1 MPERVRV
8 VQVITKLAL
17 GGAQETVLALCSGLD
32 PARYE
37 VTVMCGPETDAEGD
51 LWSEFRAAGVAIEI
65 VPSLGR
71 SVRALGDAR
80 ALASVTQAMRRVSPD
95 VVHTHTSKAGA
106 IGRVAAR
113 VARVTAVVHTV
124 HGWSF
129 DHRGGTFSRPMI
141 EAERALSRW
150 CDRLVVVT
158 PADQEKGLASR
169 IGKPDQYRLVRSG
182 IDVSKFAFAPADRLA
197 IRERVGISPTATV
210 IGSVGRLTEQK
221 DTRTL
226 VHAFER
232 IAVAHADTHLV
243 VVGDGPRRYELE
255 QTIIDAGLVGRVHL
269 VGAQHDPA
277 LWYSAMDVFA
287 LSSRW
292 EGLPRAALEAAA
304 SGLAIVSTRCGGM
317 EELER
322 HGIASLCAVGD
333 DASLAGLLHRA
344 LVNLPASRITPAFL
358 DEYSVSAM
366 VSRTE
371 ALYDE
376 LSLLRVAS

>member
-1 MPERVRV
+1 
-8 VQVITKLAL
+8 
-17 GGAQETVLALCSGLD
+17 
-32 PARYE
+32 
-37 VTVMCGPETDAEGD
+37 
-51 LWSEFRAAGVAIEI
+51 
-65 VPSLGR
+65 
-71 SVRALGDAR
+71 
-80 ALASVTQAMRRVSPD
+80 
-95 VVHTHTSKAGA
+95 
-106 IGRVAAR
+106 
-113 VARVTAVVHTV
+113 
-124 HGWSF
+124 
-129 DHRGGTFSRPMI
+129 
-141 EAERALSRW
+141 
-150 CDRLVVVT
+150 
-158 PADQEKGLASR
+158 
-169 IGKPDQYRLVRSG
+169 
-182 IDVSKFAFAPADRLA
+182 
-197 IRERVGISPTATV
+197 VGISPTATV

>member
-32 PARYE
+32 PDRFE
-37 VTVMCGPETDAEGD
+37 VIVMCGPETDAEGD
-51 LWSEFRAAGVAIEI
+51 LWSEFRATGAAIEI

-80 ALASVTQAMRRVSPD
+80 ALASVTQAMRRVSPH

-113 VARVTAVVHTV
+113 VAHVPAVVHTV

-129 DHRGGTFSRPMI
+129 DHRGGAFSRPMI
-141 EAERALSRW
+141 EAERVLSRW

-158 PADQEKGLASR
+158 PADEEKGLASR
-169 IGKPDQYRLVRSG
+169 IGRRDQYRLVRSG
-182 IDVSKFAFAPADRLA
+182 IEVGKFAFVSADREA
-197 IRERVGISPTATV
+197 IRARLGISPTAIV
-210 IGSVGRLTEQK
+210 IGSVSRLTEQK
-221 DTRTL
+221 DSRTL
-226 VHAFER
+226 VRAFER
-232 IAVAHADTHLV
+232 VASAQADTHLV
-243 VVGDGPRRYELE
+243 VVGDGPRRQELE
-255 QTIIDAGLVGRVHL
+255 QAIVDAGLVGRVHL
-269 VGAQHDPA
+269 VGAQHHPA

-322 HGIASLCAVGD
+322 HGIASLCAIGD
-333 DASLAGLLHRA
+333 DASLAGLLHHA
-344 LVNLPASRITPAFL
+344 LSNLPATRITPGWL
-358 DEYSVSAM
+358 DDYSVGAM

-376 LSLLRVAS
+376 LSLIRVAG